1 MGIKYFE
8 KGNTIMKKTLS
19 LLIVLI
25 LLVSAG
31 NALALGYTGSQGNEA
46 TFELLEETRVSG
58 PIAVANLETNVGK
71 LFVSHPVLDNYPE
84 GTTYVYRSANL
95 YGGRASARQN
105 TNIVVFAEQRF
116 EGKDAAYAY
125 LESLGL
131 IAIIDEAIGS
141 VVLVTPSNQKTGF
154 SAADQKNYY
163 ALQTAMFAQKAGGPG
178 AGRAIVDADG
188 KPITYYSD
196 AEYFGGYSFFYVVG
210 IDGGATFVNNY
221 VAGTLDYVSRIGSML
236 LINGKMERINDV
248 AGYVPAYLVN
258 APQAVVE
265 KYKAVNKV
273 GSIMVEGDK
282 ETTYCAGFP
291 SRKVVTLNT
300 ADVDAASLIK
310 DAYYNLF
317 VKTQRSQS
325 TISGLLT
332 ASTPYQGYGSDN
344 TPYSLMPRNAIIN
357 GSTVDGINIFT
368 HQEDRFKSVATPEG
382 EFLETWYEYLPDEVL
397 NGKAPDGTVPLLI
410 LMHGGGDDPRLYV
423 EEQGYLEL
431 MGAERIAAVAYEHQ
445 YITDIISEC
454 TPLIVKYMLETY
466 PALDPSRVYVTGYSM
481 GGWAT
486 HDAVLGGAELFA
498 AAVPQAII
506 ERRPTEEQLAQFKSI
521 DIPVMCTTSEYDYFV
536 EADTHNMGPR
546 YYAQFNQVLG
556 FNEMPLLD
564 TENLDYDTYPISG
577 FKADIYKRVILNDEY
592 ANHTWLFL
600 KDGVPMAGVNY
611 TENNKHAL
619 YAEYANVVWDF
630 CKHYSRN
637 QVTKEIIYD
646 PYVR

>member
-1 MGIKYFE
+1 
-8 KGNTIMKKTLS
+8 MKKTLS
-19 LLIVLI
+19 LLFVLI
-25 LLVSAG
+25 LILSIT

-46 TFELLEETRVSG
+46 TFELLEEARVSG
-58 PIAVANLETNVGK
+58 PIAVANLETNEGK
-71 LFVSHPVLDNYPE
+71 LLVSHPVLDGYPE

-105 TNIVVFAEQRF
+105 TNLVVFAEQNF
-116 EGKDAAYAY
+116 ESKDAAYAY
-125 LESLGL
+125 LKSLGL

-141 VVLVTPSNQKTGF
+141 VVLVTPSNPETGF
-154 SAADQKNYY
+154 TAADQKNYY

-178 AGRAIVDADG
+178 AGRAVVDADG
-188 KPITYYSD
+188 NPITYYSD
-196 AEYFGGYSFFYVVG
+196 AEYFGGYSFYYVIG
-210 IDGGATFVNNY
+210 IDNGATFVNNY
-221 VAGTLDYVSRIGSML
+221 IAGTLDYVSRIGSML
-236 LINGKMERINDV
+236 LINGQMERINDV

-265 KYKAVNKV
+265 KYKAVNEV
-273 GSIMVEGDK
+273 DSLIVEGDK
-282 ETTYCAGFP
+282 ETSYCAAFP
-291 SRKVVTLNT
+291 SRKVVTLN
-300 ADVDAASLIK
+300 AVDVDVKSLIN

-344 TPYSLMPRNAIIN
+344 TPYSLLPRNAIIN

-368 HQEDRFKSVATPEG
+368 HQEDRFNSVVTPEG

-397 NGKAPDGTVPLLI
+397 DGTAPDGTVPLLV

-431 MGAERIAAVAYEHQ
+431 MGAERLAAVAYEHQ

-454 TPLIVKYMLETY
+454 TPLIVDYMLATY
-466 PALDPSRVYVTGYSM
+466 PALDPSHVYVTGYSM

-486 HDAVLGGAELFA
+486 HDAIIGDASQYA

-506 ERRPTEEQLAQFKSI
+506 ERVPTEEQLAQFEEI

-536 EADTHNMGPR
+536 DGVTHNMGPS
-546 YYAQFNQVLG
+546 YYGQLNWVLTY
-556 FNEMPLLD
+556 NEMPLLD
-564 TENLDYDTYPISG
+564 LESLDYDAYPISG
-577 FKADIYKRVILNDEY
+577 FKADIYKKVILNDEY
-592 ANHTWLFL
+592 VNHTWLLL
-600 KDGVPMAGVNY
+600 KDGIPMAGVNY

-630 CKHYSRN
+630 CKHYSRDPE
-637 QVTKEIIYD
+637 TKEIIYN